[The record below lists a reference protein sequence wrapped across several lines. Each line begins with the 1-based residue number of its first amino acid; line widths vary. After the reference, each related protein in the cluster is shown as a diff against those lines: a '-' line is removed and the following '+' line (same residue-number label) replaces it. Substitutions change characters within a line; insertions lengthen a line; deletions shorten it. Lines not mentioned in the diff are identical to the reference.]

1 MRGVGLVL
9 AAMVWAAAGTALAEP
24 VIPAGAVVTQPGWR
38 VVPNGA
44 DLSEQYPAVAQFIGL
59 PGRALLRCE
68 IAIDGSASCKVIDET
83 PAGLGFGDA
92 ALAFSKTF
100 KMKPMTVDGQPVD
113 GGEIKIPLKFA
124 APDEDEAAADA
135 SPAVTAAVAAL
146 APGASTSSVEPSA
159 KATALARKIA
169 AATLGQAGVKP
180 FKDLARTALVK
191 QFGGPKLT
199 AAEKAAL
206 DDYVEALGATMDA
219 RIAAMGD
226 SYAQVFS
233 EKELGAID
241 GFFES
246 SSGRAWLERS
256 ASLAAKV
263 DVNLESAILADARK
277 RFCGQFKCEAA
288 PAPGDSAPGK

>member
-1 MRGVGLVL
+1 MRGVAL
-9 AAMVWAAAGTALAEP
+9 AVAGMVWAAAATTANAQAAAP
-24 VIPAGAVVTQPGWR
+24 PGAVVTRPDWR

-59 PGRALLRCE
+59 PGRVLLQCE
-68 IAIDGSASCKVIDET
+68 VAIDGSASCRVIDET

-100 KMKPMTVDGQPVD
+100 KMKPMTVNGQPVD
-113 GGEIKIPLKFA
+113 GGTIKIPLKF
-124 APDEDEAAADA
+124 EAADEEEAPDA

-146 APGASTSSVEPSA
+146 APGATTSSVEPSA

-169 AATLGQAGVKP
+169 AATLAQAGIKP
-180 FKDLARTALVK
+180 FKDLAREALIK

-199 AAEKAAL
+199 PAEKAAL
-206 DDYVEALGATMDA
+206 DDYVEAMGATMDA
-219 RIAAMGD
+219 RVTATGEG
-226 SYAQVFS
+226 YAQIFS
-233 EKELGAID
+233 EKELGDID

-246 SSGRAWLERS
+246 PSGRAWLERS
-256 ASLAAKV
+256 SSYAAKV
-263 DVNLESAILADARK
+263 DANLESGVQAEARK

-288 PAPGDSAPGK
+288 PAASDSAPAK

>member
-1 MRGVGLVL
+1 MRGVALVL
-9 AAMVWAAAGTALAEP
+9 AGMVWAAAGTANAEP
-24 VIPAGAVVTQPGWR
+24 AAPPGAVVTRPDWL

-59 PGRALLRCE
+59 PGRVLLQCA
-68 IAIDGSASCKVIDET
+68 IAIDGSADCKVIDET

-100 KMKPMTVDGQPVD
+100 KMKPMTVNGQTVD
-113 GGEIKIPLKFA
+113 GGTIKIPLKFE
-124 APDEDEAAADA
+124 APDEAEAADA

-146 APGASTSSVEPSA
+146 APGATTSNVEPSA
-159 KATALARKIA
+159 KASALARKIA
-169 AATLGQAGVKP
+169 AATLAQAGIKP
-180 FKDLARTALVK
+180 FKDFAREALVK

-206 DDYVEALGATMDA
+206 DDYVDALGATMDA
-219 RIAAMGD
+219 RVAATGEG
-226 SYAQVFS
+226 YAQLFS
-233 EKELGAID
+233 EKELGDID

-256 ASLAAKV
+256 SSYAAKV
-263 DVNLESAILADARK
+263 DTNLESAVQAEARK
-277 RFCGQFKCEAA
+277 RFCGRFKCEAA
-288 PAPGDSAPGK
+288 PAAGDSAPAK

>member
-1 MRGVGLVL
+1 MRGVALVV
-9 AAMVWAAAGTALAEP
+9 AGMVWAAATTANAQ
-24 VIPAGAVVTQPGWR
+24 PAAPPGAVVTRPDWR

-59 PGRALLRCE
+59 PGRVLLQCE
-68 IAIDGSASCKVIDET
+68 VAIDGSASCRVIDET

-100 KMKPMTVDGQPVD
+100 KMKPMTVNGQPVD
-113 GGEIKIPLKFA
+113 GGEIKIPIKFA
-124 APDEDEAAADA
+124 APDEDEEAADA

-146 APGASTSSVEPSA
+146 APGATTSSVEPSA

-169 AATLGQAGVKP
+169 AATLAQAGIKP
-180 FKDLARTALVK
+180 FKDLAREALIK

-199 AAEKAAL
+199 PAEKAAL
-206 DDYVEALGATMDA
+206 DDYVEAMGATMDA
-219 RIAAMGD
+219 RVTATGEG
-226 SYAQVFS
+226 YAQIFS
-233 EKELGAID
+233 ERELSDID

-246 SSGRAWLERS
+246 PSGRAWLERS
-256 ASLAAKV
+256 SSYAAKV
-263 DVNLESAILADARK
+263 DANLESAVQAEARK

-288 PAPGDSAPGK
+288 PAASDSAPAK

>member
-9 AAMVWAAAGTALAEP
+9 AAMVWASAAAALAEP
-24 VIPAGAVVTQPGWR
+24 VVPAGAVVTQPDWR

-59 PGRALLRCE
+59 PGRALLQCE
-68 IAIDGSASCKVIDET
+68 VAIDGSASCKVIDET

-100 KMKPMTVDGQPVD
+100 KMKPMTVNGQPVD

-124 APDEDEAAADA
+124 APDEDEEAADA

-146 APGASTSSVEPSA
+146 APGAATSGTEPSA

-169 AATLGQAGVKP
+169 ATTLGQSGIKA
-180 FKDLARTALVK
+180 FKDLARAALIK
-191 QFGGPKLT
+191 QFGGSKLT

-206 DDYVEALGATMDA
+206 DDYVVALGVTMDA

-226 SYAQVFS
+226 GYAQLFS
-233 EKELGAID
+233 ERELGDID

-246 SSGRAWLERS
+246 ASGRAWLERTS
-256 ASLAAKV
+256 SLAAKV
-263 DVNLESAILADARK
+263 DANVESSVRAEARK

-288 PAPGDSAPGK
+288 PAPSDSAFAK

>member
-1 MRGVGLVL
+1 
-9 AAMVWAAAGTALAEP
+9 
-24 VIPAGAVVTQPGWR
+24 VITRPDWR

-59 PGRALLRCE
+59 PGRVLLQCE
-68 IAIDGSASCKVIDET
+68 VAIDGAATCKVIDET

-100 KMKPMTVDGQPVD
+100 KMKPMTVNGQPVD
-113 GGEIKIPLKFA
+113 GGEIKIPLKFE
-124 APDEDEAAADA
+124 APDEEEAADA

-146 APGASTSSVEPSA
+146 APGATMSSVEPSA
-159 KATALARKIA
+159 KASALAGKIA
-169 AATLGQAGVKP
+169 AATLAQAGIKP
-180 FKDLARTALVK
+180 FKDFAREALIK

-219 RIAAMGD
+219 RVAATGAG
-226 SYAQVFS
+226 YAQLFS
-233 EKELGAID
+233 EKELADID

-256 ASLAAKV
+256 SSYAAKV
-263 DVNLESAILADARK
+263 DTNLESAVQAEARK

-288 PAPGDSAPGK
+288 PAPGDGAPAK